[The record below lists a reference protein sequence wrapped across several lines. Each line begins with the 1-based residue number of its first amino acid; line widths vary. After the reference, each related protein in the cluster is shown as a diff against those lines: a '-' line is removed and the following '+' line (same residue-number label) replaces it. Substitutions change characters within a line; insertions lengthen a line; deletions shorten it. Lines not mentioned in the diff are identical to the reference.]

1 MPFISKLREL
11 PRNLKALLHSPSLLR
26 YEVQRAELERNLC
39 ASGIPGTTADPVA
52 GHEVIVS
59 LTSYSRRV
67 EQVHVT
73 IESLM
78 RQTVKPNRII
88 LWLDDSWNMANIP
101 AALHLQMKRGLEVRF
116 CTDYKSYKKLLPAL
130 EAYPDALI
138 ITADDDIVYDASMID
153 RLIRAHRLFPEC
165 IVTNSAFR
173 LVSDTVYSSGCNDSS
188 ILTPALNLM
197 PFGGNGTLYPPGS
210 LHPDVLDWHVITQLC
225 PTADDIWFKAMSLL
239 KGTLVA
245 RVRTPRRDGWNFIG
259 NPEVQDIGLWNDNVR
274 NNRNDAQYAAVM
286 RHYNLT
292 IRP

>member
-1 MPFISKLREL
+1 MPFMSKMREL

-39 ASGIPGTTADPVA
+39 VSDIPGTAPGA
-52 GHEVIVS
+52 GGGREVIVS

-78 RQTVKPNRII
+78 RQTVKPDRII
-88 LWLDDSWNMANIP
+88 LWLDDSMSMADLP
-101 AALHLQMKRGLEVRF
+101 AALHLQARRGLEVRF
-116 CTDYKSYKKLLPAL
+116 CPDYRSYKKLLPAL
-130 EAYPDALI
+130 EAFPDALI
-138 ITADDDIVYDASMID
+138 VTADDDIVYDASMID
-153 RLIRAHRLFPEC
+153 RLLRAHRLFPGC

-173 LVSDTVYSSGCNDSS
+173 LVSDSVYSSGSNDSS
-188 ILTPALNLM
+188 VLTPALDLM
-197 PFGGNGTLYPPGS
+197 PYGGNGTLYPPGS
-210 LHPDVLDWHVITQLC
+210 LHPDVSDWQAISRLC
-225 PTADDIWFKAMSLL
+225 PSADDIWFKAMSLR

-245 RVRTPRRDGWNFIG
+245 RARTPRPDGWDFID
-259 NPEVQDIGLWNDNVR
+259 NPDVQDIGLWQENVR
-274 NNRNDAQYAAVM
+274 KNRNDEQYAAVM